1 MVWQKVAVEIRMI
14 DRKVF
19 YLYLNETMT
28 RIVIVET
35 ERMKGLNTFFFFGL
49 ESRSFINRL
58 NERNKGGGDV
68 KKD

>member
-35 ERMKGLNTFFFFGL
+35 ERMKGLNTFFFL
-49 ESRSFINRL
+49 
-58 NERNKGGGDV
+58 D
-68 KKD
+68 

>member
-14 DRKVF
+14 DRNVF

-28 RIVIVET
+28 RIVVVET
-35 ERMKGLNTFFFFGL
+35 ERMKGLNNFFFGL

-68 KKD
+68 KED